1 MTLKSIIGLNLSLV
15 MLHTIVGMKVWEQN
29 SGRGHVSVRL
39 TVEPAEVRPG
49 AQATLNLKLKLA
61 ADSHVNSNDP
71 KDENLIPTT
80 FTPRPTKGVVWGAPQ
95 YPEPV
100 EVTEWYSVDPLV
112 VFTDG
117 AVITVPL
124 TVEATATGTLELSG
138 TLVAQACD
146 HEQCYPP
153 ERINI
158 LAPLPLAGGAPA
170 PAKTIQAEAPPQKK
184 TEAEIHTQPGS
195 LDFNFTDFDG
205 KARKLSEFRGKVV
218 LLDFWATW
226 CSPCIGDFP
235 HLKELYAK
243 HKSSGFEII
252 GLDCETLGDDAA
264 DADTIKAGF
273 EQAKSIIARF
283 GTSWTMA
290 EPRSAVTVAGK
301 HFQVESLPTKILIDR
316 QGKIVKTVKSRAEL
330 EESLVQSLKQQ

>member
-1 MTLKSIIGLNLSLV
+1 MVRRPSDDFYRAILLFALSMLVTVATFVQQTDATAATAARAGL
-15 MLHTIVGMKVWEQN
+15 E
-29 SGRGHVSVRL
+29 RGK
-39 TVEPAEVRPG
+39 AEI
-49 AQATLNLKLKLA
+49 QTQ
-61 ADSHVNSNDP
+61 
-71 KDENLIPTT
+71 T
-80 FTPRPTKGVVWGAPQ
+80 
-95 YPEPV
+95 
-100 EVTEWYSVDPLV
+100 
-112 VFTDG
+112 G
-117 AVITVPL
+117 AV
-124 TVEATATGTLELSG
+124 
-138 TLVAQACD
+138 
-146 HEQCYPP
+146 
-153 ERINI
+153 
-158 LAPLPLAGGAPA
+158 
-170 PAKTIQAEAPPQKK
+170 
-184 TEAEIHTQPGS
+184 
-195 LDFNFTDFDG
+195 DFNFTDFDG
-205 KARKLSEFRGKVV
+205 KARKLSDFQGKVV

-290 EPRSAVTVAGK
+290 EPRSAVTIAGK